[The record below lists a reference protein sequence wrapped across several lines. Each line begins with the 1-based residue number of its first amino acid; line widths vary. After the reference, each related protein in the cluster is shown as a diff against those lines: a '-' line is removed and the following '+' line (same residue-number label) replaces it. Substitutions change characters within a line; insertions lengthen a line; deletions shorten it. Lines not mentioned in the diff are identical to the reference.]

1 MAEPIRGPRMPGVV
15 SVCRA
20 LPSDDAPSSHVFV
33 MQRIAAMAKIA
44 EVQALEPVPYFP
56 LLKPLPG
63 SARLETRQRNGV
75 RIAPVPMFYL
85 PGAFKQLDGK
95 WMQRAIAPHARRLVD
110 QGKLD
115 ALDAHFGYPE
125 GVACVGLARKLG
137 VDSYLTIRGFEVDL
151 LGVPAI
157 RRQLLEAIDS
167 ASGCISVSH
176 SLKDTMVRCGVNAS
190 QIAVIPNAVDRTVF
204 SPGDQALA
212 RRQLGVE
219 GSRPVI
225 VSVGRLVSG
234 KRHHVLVEA
243 FGRLRERHP
252 AALLCIIGP
261 ASFENAYPDRLRE
274 LASRFG
280 GEQSIRILG
289 SVEQGEVV
297 RWLRAADVFALATER
312 EGCCNAVLE
321 ALAVGVPVVTT
332 PAGDNPHF
340 VKDGQNGY
348 IVPVDDV
355 PATAAALDRAVSTAQ
370 WDRQSI
376 SRNLEVGDWGYV
388 AGQVLEYFA
397 ERRGI
402 HGHAVMRGHKS

>member
-1 MAEPIRGPRMPGVV
+1 MPGVV

-63 SARLETRQRNGV
+63 SARLETRQWSGV

-85 PGAFKQLDGK
+85 PGAFKQFDGK

-115 ALDAHFGYPE
+115 VLDAHFGYPE
-125 GVACVGLARKLG
+125 GVACVRLARLLG

-151 LGVPAI
+151 LGVPTI
-157 RRQLLEAIDS
+157 RRQLLDAIDS

-176 SLKDTMVRCGVNAS
+176 SLKETMVRNGVDAR
-190 QIAVIPNAVDRTVF
+190 QITVIPNAVDRTLF
-204 SPGDQALA
+204 APGDLALA

-219 GSRPVI
+219 GSSPII

-243 FGRLRERHP
+243 FGRLRQRHP
-252 AALLCIIGP
+252 DALLCVIGP

-312 EGCCNAVLE
+312 EGCCNAVVE

-376 SRNLEVGDWGYV
+376 SRNLAVGNWGNV
-388 AGQVLEYFA
+388 AGQVLQYCA

-402 HGHAVMRGHKS
+402 REQAMIRGSRN